1 MLTVTRYVNGVE
13 VKKEDLKNYTITNEV
28 VLSNLARV
36 RKRVMEEYQTKSNTK
51 SKT

>member
-28 VLSNLARV
+28 VLSNLAKV
-36 RKRVMEEYQTKSNTK
+36 RKRVMEEYQKNSNTK